1 MSLRK
6 KYGTDKSKVNDGV
19 WSVIDEY
26 EKDGETVK
34 ARVRL
39 SFMSAATNKKFE
51 KTVAAL
57 SKPYRRQIANNT
69 IDPTVNRQI
78 TIKAFT
84 RTIIKDW
91 ENVVLEEGGEALPFN
106 EENVVMVMTELPELY
121 DDLLQVASD
130 RSVFGVEVDDSD
142 PEADEDA
149 AKNSVP
155 STDTSSNFPTV
166 AEAPKADSNGG

>member
-1 MSLRK
+1 MALRN
-6 KYGTDKSKVNDGV
+6 KYGTDKKKVSDGV

-26 EKDGETVK
+26 EKNDEQVK

-51 KTVAAL
+51 KEVARL

-69 IDPTVNRQI
+69 IDPTTNRQI

-91 ENVVLEEGGEALPFN
+91 ENVILEEGGEALPFT

-130 RSVFGVEVDDSD
+130 RLVFGVEADDSD
-142 PEADEDA
+142 AEADEAA
-149 AKNSVP
+149 AKNSVT
-155 STDTSSNFPTV
+155 STNTNSNFPNV
-166 AEAPKADSNGG
+166 AVAKKADSNGA